1 VYDDGWPHGTVRHAA
16 REARNQAQRRSSA
29 NEARQRRKV
38 ENREEEHMKGIPLI
52 ILAVSLGAVGQIVM
66 KRGMQLYGEVDATS
80 VWGQLIPILKV
91 PQVTIGLACY
101 ALSAVFWIAVVSQVD
116 LSLAYPMVSL
126 AYVIVFIASWLLLG
140 EQIPPL
146 RLIGLLIIVAGVI
159 VISRS

>member
-1 VYDDGWPHGTVRHAA
+1 
-16 REARNQAQRRSSA
+16 
-29 NEARQRRKV
+29 
-38 ENREEEHMKGIPLI
+38 MKGIPLI

-66 KRGMQLYGEVDATS
+66 KKGMQLYGEVGAGN

-116 LSLAYPMVSL
+116 LSLAYPMVSV
-126 AYVIVFIASWLLLG
+126 AYVVVFVASWLFLG

-146 RLIGLLIIVAGVI
+146 RLVGLLIIVAGVV